1 MKKIK
6 VNKIPQASNQDTK
19 PSPELKKWLIE
30 EVKKT
35 HEAMKKFDDEQIK
48 TRSLKVWKLG
58 GDDVEH

>member
-1 MKKIK
+1 MKRKRAK
-6 VNKIPQASNQDTK
+6 VVQASKQDSQ

-58 GDDVEH
+58 GNDADD

>member
-1 MKKIK
+1 MRKRK
-6 VNKIPQASNQDTK
+6 VNKIPQASVQSTQ

-48 TRSLKVWKLG
+48 TRSLKVWKL
-58 GDDVEH
+58 

>member
-1 MKKIK
+1 MRKRK
-6 VNKIPQASNQDTK
+6 VNRIPQASVQSTQ

-58 GDDVEH
+58 GNDADD